1 MTPSL
6 RAVLIVALALV
17 AAFMDFAWDNPWLM
31 AGLT

>member
-6 RAVLIVALALV
+6 RAVLIVALV
-17 AAFMDFAWDNPWLM
+17 ATFMDFAWDNPWLM